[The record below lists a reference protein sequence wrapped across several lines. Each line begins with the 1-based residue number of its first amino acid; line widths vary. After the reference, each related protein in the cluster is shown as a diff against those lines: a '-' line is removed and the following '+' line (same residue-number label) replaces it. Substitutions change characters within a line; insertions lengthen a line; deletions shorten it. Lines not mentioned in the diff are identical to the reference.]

1 MPYRHHPLFI
11 SACTLAGLLGC
22 EAPEPAAES
31 VFREA
36 SLVELLPEDAPASC
50 LDDVKLV
57 LHHEDGTVDSTTSL
71 AEGFGSL
78 ARPNDLVQ
86 LNYALASGCAVEHG
100 GRLSLVAYTSPG
112 VTPAVLTP
120 KPPSRAFDMHT
131 TLNGAGGL
139 LQVRLPPCAFEVDL
153 ALGEP
158 VQTFA
163 GPVNPYAAAN
173 RLIAGGLGGYGSCDA
188 VPPLAVE
195 RFDPAEAGW
204 GEAPVSAHFGWKL
217 AADADSALTCAL
229 DLDGDGEAEK
239 VLTPCVRDTDGI
251 KTAALPFHTFAA
263 VGEHRPSIVVSDGER
278 RIWAATS
285 IFANHLEYKP
295 DVVFPEDAAGFVE
308 AAVEPA
314 LPPALA
320 TVKLRF
326 ASPGDVPAIAPGAV
340 VVGKGGASGYMIRAA
355 EVMTQGDSLVVIG
368 AAVGLEDAVAGGF
381 FGLRDVAVDTSKA
394 GCGAGT
400 CPGTVTPVAEAP
412 GGPAGK
418 APGLLGVQAD
428 EETTVGMKVAI
439 DFKEGLGELEVFTGV
454 FVDRFVI
461 DFGWFALDR
470 VDIAVT
476 PVAEVSLAIKGEF
489 ESDSPNFGEYVLGV
503 LPTPVPVTVWMVP
516 KATLAASLKAILKG
530 SIRAPFSLVY
540 DGADW
545 STHVDPKIG
554 GDPEPEGS
562 VGLEVEGEIKAEV
575 APEIELRLAFLQGP
589 YAAPKLGLG
598 LKATR
603 DPCEGCLT
611 AFVDGGAEVGWHSD
625 LWFGGELF
633 EPQEVTLFESELLK
647 KCWEMP
653 GIPELCEEPDPD
665 PDPDQEPG
673 GASYADVHL
682 ISHDGLLFD
691 FQAGGEFVLTRATEG
706 APFEVQT
713 RQEPFG
719 EQLALSYNTAL
730 ATVVDGHRVGLYAR
744 MPSMLYV
751 DGVPTELAID
761 QTLAL
766 GGGQI
771 ARIDGTNYVIDYP
784 GGEQVRARRAG
795 TLNGD
800 LRHFNIGV
808 RLPESRAGKVE
819 GLLGDADGDRANDIR
834 LGPDTFMPHPVSFAS
849 LHAHGP
855 GTFGAA
861 WRVEPAA
868 SLFDYAPGTDPM
880 TFRAPPYTL
889 MPTALFGTNGPHAEL
904 AQTVCASCPL
914 LLREGCLLDVGHTGD
929 ASFADACDS
938 PLVQP
943 VDLLPPSVDPI
954 LVGPVLPFEDCEE
967 QVMVFRAPGAG
978 LADQYPTGEDFEIQ
992 IHGFQAPPFP
1002 NFPPSWGLYQTFRT
1016 TDAPVGGSDW
1026 GEQFECEPLGPGGWG
1041 ECRLRIQPRGQACA
1055 GDLWIQ
1061 YYRWSVRPLSGPG
1074 SMVQGYF
1081 TAP

>member
-22 EAPEPAAES
+22 EAPDPAPGPVPREVSLEEVVPEPA
-31 VFREA
+31 
-36 SLVELLPEDAPASC
+36 PPSC
-50 LDDVKLV
+50 LDDLKLV
-57 LHHEDGTVDSTTSL
+57 LQHEDGTVDVTTSL

-86 LNYALASGCAVEHG
+86 LNYALAPGCAADHG
-100 GRLSLVAYTSPG
+100 GRVSLVAYTSPG

-131 TLNGAGGL
+131 ALNGAGGL
-139 LQVRLPPCAFEVDL
+139 LQVRLPPCAFEIDV

-163 GPVNPYAAAN
+163 EPVNPYAAAD
-173 RLIAGGLGGYGSCDA
+173 RLIAAGLGGYGSCDA
-188 VPPLAVE
+188 VPPLGVE

-217 AADADSALTCAL
+217 AADADAALTCAL
-229 DLDGDGEAEK
+229 DLDGDGEAEQ

-251 KTAALPFHTFAA
+251 KTVALPSHTFAA

-314 LPPALA
+314 QPPALA

-340 VVGKGGASGYMIRAA
+340 IVGKGGASGYMIRAE
-355 EVMTQGDSLVVIG
+355 EVMTQGDTLVAIG
-368 AAVGLEDAVAGGF
+368 VAVGLEDAVAGGF
-381 FGLRDVAVDTSKA
+381 FGLRDVAIDTSKA

-400 CPGTVTPVAEAP
+400 CPGTVTPVPEAP
-412 GGPAGK
+412 GAAGGE

-428 EETTVGMKVAI
+428 EEATLGVKVAL
-439 DFKEGLGELEVFTGV
+439 DVMDGLGELEVFAGV
-454 FVDRFVI
+454 FVERLVLH
-461 DFGWFALDR
+461 FGWFGLDR
-470 VDIAVT
+470 VDITGT
-476 PVAEVSLAIKGEF
+476 PSGEITAAIKAEF
-489 ESDSPNFGEYVLGV
+489 ESESPDFGEYVVGT
-503 LPTPVPVTVWMVP
+503 LPTPVPLTVWMVP
-516 KATLAASLKAILKG
+516 KATFAASMKALLKG
-530 SIRAPFSLVY
+530 SVRAPFSIVY
-540 DGADW
+540 DDAGW
-545 STHVDPKIG
+545 RTQVDPKING
-554 GDPEPEGS
+554 ESGPGS
-562 VGLEVEGEIKAEV
+562 ALEVEGEVKVEV
-575 APEIELRLAFLQGP
+575 APEFELRLAFLQGP

-603 DPCEGCLT
+603 DACEGCLT

-625 LWFGGELF
+625 VWVGGDLF
-633 EPQEVTLFESELLK
+633 EPQEITLFEVELLK

-653 GIPELCEEPDPD
+653 GIPELCEPDEDDPD
-665 PDPDQEPG
+665 PAPEG
-673 GASYADVHL
+673 GSYADVH
-682 ISHDGLLFD
+682 IVSHDGLLFD

-730 ATVVDGHRVGLYAR
+730 ATVVDGHRVGLYTR
-744 MPSMLYV
+744 MPSTLYV

-771 ARIDGTNYVIDYP
+771 DRIDGSTYVIDYP

-808 RLPESRAGKVE
+808 HLPESRAGAVE

-834 LGPDTFMPHPVSFAS
+834 TGPDTFIPHPVSFAL
-849 LHAHGP
+849 LHGPGP
-855 GTFGAA
+855 GTFRAA
-861 WRVEPAA
+861 WQVEPAA
-868 SLFDYAPGTDPM
+868 SLFDYAAGTDPM
-880 TFRAPPYTL
+880 TFRAPPYSL
-889 MPTALFGTNGPHAEL
+889 MPTAQLGTNGPHAAL
-904 AQTVCASCPL
+904 AQTACASCPI

-929 ASFADACDS
+929 AAFAEVCQT
-938 PLVQP
+938 PLVDP
-943 VDLLPPSVDPI
+943 VDLLPPSFDPI
-954 LVGPVLPFEDCEE
+954 LVGPTLPFEDCEE
-967 QVMVFRAPGAG
+967 QVLVFRAPGAA
-978 LADQYPTGEDFEIQ
+978 LADQYPGGEDFEIQ
-992 IHGFQAPPFP
+992 VHGLESPPIP
-1002 NFPPSWGLYQTFRT
+1002 GFPPSWRLYQTFRT

-1026 GEQFECEPLGPGGWG
+1026 GEQFVCEPLGPSGWG
-1041 ECRLRIQPRGQACA
+1041 ECRLRIEPRGQACA

-1061 YYRWSVRPLSGPG
+1061 HYRWSVKPLTGPG

>member
-22 EAPEPAAES
+22 EAPEPAAEPVS
-31 VFREA
+31 REA
-36 SLVELLPEDAPASC
+36 SLEEVLPEPAPPSC

-57 LHHEDGTVDSTTSL
+57 LQHEDGTVDSTTSL
-71 AEGFGSL
+71 VEGFGSL

-86 LNYALASGCAVEHG
+86 LHYALASECAAEHG
-100 GRLSLVAYTSPG
+100 GRVSLVAYTSPG

-131 TLNGAGGL
+131 ALNGAGGL
-139 LQVRLPPCAFEVDL
+139 LQVRLPPCAFEVDV

-158 VQTFA
+158 VQAFP
-163 GPVNPYAAAN
+163 GPVNPYTAAN
-173 RLIAGGLGGYGSCDA
+173 RLIAGGLGGYGSCEA
-188 VPPLAVE
+188 VPSLAVE

-217 AADADSALTCAL
+217 DADADAALTCAL

-314 LPPALA
+314 QPPALA

-340 VVGKGGASGYMIRAA
+340 VVGKGGPSGYMIRAA
-355 EVMTQGDSLVVIG
+355 EVVTQGDSLVVIG

-381 FGLRDVAVDTSKA
+381 FGLRDVAIDTSKA

-400 CPGTVTPVAEAP
+400 CPGTVTPVPEAP
-412 GGPAGK
+412 GAAGGEG
-418 APGLLGVQAD
+418 PGLLGVQAD
-428 EETTVGMKVAI
+428 EEATLGVKVAL
-439 DFKEGLGELEVFTGV
+439 DVMDGLAELEVFAGV
-454 FVDRFVI
+454 FVERLVLH
-461 DFGWFALDR
+461 FGLFGLDR
-470 VDIAVT
+470 VDITGT
-476 PVAEVSLAIKGEF
+476 PSGEITAAIKAEF
-489 ESDSPNFGEYVLGV
+489 ESESDDFGEYVVGT
-503 LPTPVPVTVWMVP
+503 LPTPVPLTVWMVP
-516 KATLAASLKAILKG
+516 KATLAASMKALLKG
-530 SIRAPFSLVY
+530 SIRAPFSIVY
-540 DGADW
+540 DDAGW
-545 STHVDPKIG
+545 RTQVDPEING
-554 GDPEPEGS
+554 ESGPGS
-562 VGLEVEGEIKAEV
+562 ALEVEGEVKVEV
-575 APEIELRLAFLQGP
+575 APEFELRLAFLQGP

-625 LWFGGELF
+625 VWFGGELF
-633 EPQEVTLFESELLK
+633 EPQEVTLFEVELLK

-653 GIPELCEEPDPD
+653 VVPELCEEPDPD
-665 PDPDQEPG
+665 PDQEPG
-673 GASYADVHL
+673 GGSYADVHL
-682 ISHDGLLFD
+682 VSHDGLLFD

-719 EQLALSYNTAL
+719 EQLALSYNTAM
-730 ATVVDGHRVGLYAR
+730 ATVVDGHRVGLYTR
-744 MPSMLYV
+744 MPSTLYV
-751 DGVPTELAID
+751 DGVPTELAND
-761 QTLAL
+761 ETLAL
-766 GGGQI
+766 GAGQI
-771 ARIDGTNYVIDYP
+771 GLVGGSAYMIEYP
-784 GGEQVRARRAG
+784 GGERVEALKSGQADRS
-795 TLNGD
+795 
-800 LRHFNIGV
+800 HFNIFV
-808 RLPESRAGKVE
+808 RLPEARDGKVE

-834 LGPDTFMPHPVSFAS
+834 IGPDAFIPHPVSFAS

-861 WRVEPAA
+861 WRVEPAD
-868 SLFDYAPGTDPM
+868 SLFDYAPGTGPM
-880 TFRAPPYTL
+880 TFRAPPYSL
-889 MPTALFGTNGPHAEL
+889 MPTAQFGTNGPFAEL

-929 ASFADACDS
+929 ATFADACLNS
-938 PLVQP
+938 LVQP

-954 LVGPVLPFEDCEE
+954 LVGPTLPFEDCEE

-992 IHGFQAPPFP
+992 IHGFESLPIPG
-1002 NFPPSWGLYQTFRT
+1002 FPPSWRLYQTFRT

-1026 GEQFECEPLGPGGWG
+1026 GEQFECEPLGPSGWG

-1061 YYRWSVRPLSGPG
+1061 YYRWSVKPLTGPG

-1081 TAP
+1081 SAP